1 MQDNNL
7 CFMSFGMSESTFSK
21 AMPQKLVSD
30 KFSKSHSTVLKKKCL
45 HTDTGIQKSG
55 LELQLPCW
63 SDQIG
68 HLENQLKKK
77 KFKFNYYDDPC
88 KYALKTK

>member
-30 KFSKSHSTVLKKKCL
+30 KFSKSHSTVLKKNVFIL
-45 HTDTGIQKSG
+45 T
-55 LELQLPCW
+55 LEFK
-63 SDQIG
+63 
-68 HLENQLKKK
+68 NQV
-77 KFKFNYYDDPC
+77 
-88 KYALKTK
+88 

>member
-30 KFSKSHSTVLKKKCL
+30 KFSKSHSTVLKKKM
-45 HTDTGIQKSG
+45 S
-55 LELQLPCW
+55 
-63 SDQIG
+63 S
-68 HLENQLKKK
+68 
-77 KFKFNYYDDPC
+77 Y
-88 KYALKTK
+88 